1 MQIKINCS
9 VILYLN
15 ICTAF
20 VSMSL
25 LCNAMCY
32 KRNSF
37 FGFKFPD
44 SIDHPL
50 KTISLRY
57 QNLLE
62 IHIRRGGSSQMVNH
76 SEWLDT
82 IDSEPDIISMH
93 LLPLTSLLGG
103 ISGIGY
109 LTHAINLY
117 LRCK

>member
-1 MQIKINCS
+1 MQIKINS
-9 VILYLN
+9 SIILYLN
-15 ICTAF
+15 ICTAI

-50 KTISLRY
+50 KTISLGY

-82 IDSEPDIISMH
+82 IDSE
-93 LLPLTSLLGG
+93 GRN
-103 ISGIGY
+103 SGMATIVNHMCID
-109 LTHAINLY
+109 TQNLS
-117 LRCK
+117 CVPQMPPTEHTT